1 MDIVGILLVA
11 CALSI
16 DCFAISLSV
25 GLCRKET
32 SQIEISKIG
41 LFFGVF
47 QAGMTLLGAFCGKFL
62 AELIGAFDHWI
73 AFGLLVFL
81 GVRMIREAAIGGE
94 DRTFPQKL
102 SLKTLAALA
111 VATSLDA
118 LAVGLS
124 FALIGHEILWT
135 SFVIGIVAFLAAE
148 IGTNVGKTAGKKVSS
163 EVTEWIGG
171 VVLILI
177 GIKILAE
184 HLQQDL
190 S

>member
-1 MDIVGILLVA
+1 M
-11 CALSI
+11 
-16 DCFAISLSV
+16 
-25 GLCRKET
+25 
-32 SQIEISKIG
+32 
-41 LFFGVF
+41 
-47 QAGMTLLGAFCGKFL
+47 
-62 AELIGAFDHWI
+62 
-73 AFGLLVFL
+73 
-81 GVRMIREAAIGGE
+81 
-94 DRTFPQKL
+94 
-102 SLKTLAALA
+102 AALA

-148 IGTNVGKTAGKKVSS
+148 IGTNVGKTAGKKFSS